1 MQEMREVSLFRGF
14 FIIVLD
20 LRLTKV
26 VKGSRETSL
35 NFFTQ
40 VQKDINQFNL

>member
-1 MQEMREVSLFRGF
+1 MQEVRGVSLFRGF

-35 NFFTQ
+35 NFFVK
-40 VQKDINQFNL
+40 VQKSTDQFNL